1 MVNILLATW
10 LFVAAFA
17 FNPSRPQ
24 FWSMATIAVLVVG
37 FECLSI
43 WKDRLRYVDTVLGA
57 WLILSIWVLP
67 TRNEFV
73 YWNNCVVG
81 LLIVTLSMVRTKV
94 KNRPW
99 VTSRDG
105 YQRATEDEVR
115 EMGKVPRAPTRQP
128 T

>member
-10 LFVAAFA
+10 LFVTAFA
-17 FNPSRPQ
+17 FNPSPPQ
-24 FWSMATIAVLVVG
+24 FWSMLIVSVGVVT

-43 WKDRLRYVDTVLGA
+43 WRDQLRYVDAALGA

-67 TRNEFV
+67 TRNEFI
-73 YWNNCVVG
+73 YWNNCLVG
-81 LLIVTLSMVRTKV
+81 ILIVALSMVRTRV
-94 KNRPW
+94 KGRPW
-99 VTSRDG
+99 VESRDG

-115 EMGKVPRAPTRQP
+115 EMGKVPRVPTRQP